1 MQLILYAVFCRF
13 YKWGILLASPF
24 NDKAKQWISGRKNW
38 KKNQKLITLKGNH
51 CIWIHCSSLGEFE
64 QGRPLIE
71 KLKQVYP
78 NYKIVLT
85 FFSPSGYEIQKN
97 YPLADLVMYMPMDS
111 PTHAKKFIEAIQPA
125 LAVFVKYEFWYYYLN
140 QLHLQQIPTIII
152 SAAFRENQLFFK
164 WYGTFF
170 RKMLHCFNYIFVQ
183 NEHSKKLLA
192 TIGITNNVIISGDTR
207 YDRVAEIAQKT
218 KRFDIVEN
226 FKGNGNIFIAGST
239 WQDDEAL
246 LSRFFTHLPTNW
258 KLIIAPHEIHKAHID
273 EIQKLFGNN
282 SVLFSE
288 IKCGIKANEQRV
300 LIIDNIGMLSSLYA
314 YGDMAFVGG
323 GFQKSGIHNILE
335 PAIYGLP
342 IFFGPV
348 YKKFVEANTLV
359 ELGYAYPVNNPK
371 ELQSIF
377 IKYISDEN
385 YSLSK
390 KIGLI
395 DFMKQSI
402 GATTLVMECI
412 KSLFANNEEE
422 LQAK

>member
-342 IFFGPV
+342 ICFGPV
-348 YKKFVEANTLV
+348 
-359 ELGYAYPVNNPK
+359 
-371 ELQSIF
+371 
-377 IKYISDEN
+377 
-385 YSLSK
+385 
-390 KIGLI
+390 
-395 DFMKQSI
+395 
-402 GATTLVMECI
+402 
-412 KSLFANNEEE
+412 
-422 LQAK
+422 